1 MSLYFDLFLG
11 VPGSLVSLYP
21 SLVRDESYL
30 GVLPQELQ
38 LTGLTQ
44 QLVQLAR
51 PGTEM
56 AETTLDRLQGAITAA
71 MEEAL
76 EVLLDPLPDTLPP

>member
-1 MSLYFDLFLG
+1 M
-11 VPGSLVSLYP
+11 
-21 SLVRDESYL
+21 
-30 GVLPQELQ
+30 
-38 LTGLTQ
+38 TQ

-71 MEEAL
+71 MEEAV